1 MLWVIFMK
9 TIFDFFTAHWDKV
22 IPIIISIIA
31 LVLSGAS
38 WIAQRNFAEKYSKQ
52 TDDVISNSILLA
64 LYDLNLLVYKVKH
77 VDDISF
83 DRAQLTFQLESLKS
97 NLNLVNSIKI
107 DQLPSYSML
116 NFQTYLKDLR
126 DVLYK
131 LESDVNKFDKQLSES
146 DDKVQVRKHWRK
158 VLLNSLVVT
167 RGQLEEDNQCIKE
180 NKDIFEKKYR
190 KTFDFLDKEA
200 NAVSLDKDLGD
211 PLKYV
216 KQK

>member
-1 MLWVIFMK
+1 M
-9 TIFDFFTAHWDKV
+9 
-22 IPIIISIIA
+22 
-31 LVLSGAS
+31 
-38 WIAQRNFAEKYSKQ
+38 
-52 TDDVISNSILLA
+52 
-64 LYDLNLLVYKVKH
+64 
-77 VDDISF
+77 
-83 DRAQLTFQLESLKS
+83 
-97 NLNLVNSIKI
+97 
-107 DQLPSYSML
+107 
-116 NFQTYLKDLR
+116 
-126 DVLYK
+126 
-131 LESDVNKFDKQLSES
+131 
-146 DDKVQVRKHWRK
+146 RKHWRK

>member
-1 MLWVIFMK
+1 MK